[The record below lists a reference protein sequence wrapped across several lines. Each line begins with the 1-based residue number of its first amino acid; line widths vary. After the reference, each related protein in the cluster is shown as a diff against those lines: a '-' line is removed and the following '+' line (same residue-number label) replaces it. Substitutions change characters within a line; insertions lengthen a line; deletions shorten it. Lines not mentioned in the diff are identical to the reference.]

1 MAKVDRALALAG
13 LKEIERR
20 SAPPRAGMA
29 RRLTHLALRLSE
41 LGNAM
46 AFAARRG
53 ALRPRRSRRDAARGG
68 GHSEL
73 ERQALAWP
81 PPVIPKWILSL
92 VSGASVQVNGDGL
105 TIRDFS
111 SVKDVVQ
118 ADQRVALLQS
128 AVAGQVFNIGSGQR
142 TTLLILLAE
151 LPNCAAR
158 CARRS
163 GPCNAASG

>member
-1 MAKVDRALALAG
+1 M
-13 LKEIERR
+13 
-20 SAPPRAGMA
+20 PRVAVVIPNSNGKHW
-29 RRLTHLALRLSE
+29 LGPRLS
-41 LGNAM
+41 
-46 AFAARRG
+46 F
-53 ALRPRRSRRDAARGG
+53 P
-68 GHSEL
+68 
-73 ERQALAWP
+73 
-81 PPVIPKWILSL
+81 
-92 VSGASVQVNGDGL
+92 SGYCRLFPASVQVNGDGL
-105 TIRDFS
+105 AIRDFS